1 MSPRFLVAAIFIA
14 SCVGASPAQDL
25 PSIDKLVEQ
34 LGSKSFPERERASKA
49 LRERGPAV
57 LTALRKALESKDEE
71 VRKRAEVLI
80 PPLEIDEAL
89 LPKRVSIKLDDQ
101 PLSEAIKQLE
111 KQTGYRYAWLPLVP
125 GTPTKWTLDLKDVSF
140 WEAIDRLGT
149 EKDRIVCIGNGR
161 TNMDRDKRSS
171 PHFNIRGPFR
181 LDAGWLHEDRDID
194 FTRDGK
200 AGFRDSRLT
209 LSVAV
214 MVEPRITFTKIDP
227 AKIDEAIDSDGKSLL
242 EPSDVKPAPT
252 PSTTSSVASSGRGTF
267 RSESLLFSD
276 VRLKRA
282 SESAKTIKLLRGT
295 IPIKA
300 IVIRKP
306 VAVTT
311 KVLDS
316 AGTTFRAGT
325 ETIKITRV
333 ITQGGANFQ
342 VELLVPYEQGN
353 GPREWHERFHVEDDA
368 GNKFQMNGRGTS
380 SNGREYHISMY
391 FAPLFNKKDVGPPTK
406 LIFEDWIVHDYAIPF
421 EFKDLPLP

>member
-1 MSPRFLVAAIFIA
+1 MSLRHLASAILIA
-14 SCVGASPAQDL
+14 LYVGESPAQD
-25 PSIDKLVEQ
+25 PPAIDKLVEQ

-49 LRERGPAV
+49 LRERGPTV
-57 LTALRKALESKDEE
+57 LPALRKALESKDEE

-89 LPKRVSIKLDDQ
+89 LPKRVSIKLEDQ
-101 PLSEAIKQLE
+101 PLTEAIKQLE
-111 KQTGYRYAWLPLVP
+111 KQTGYRYAWLPVVP
-125 GTPTKWTLDLKDVSF
+125 GTPAKWNLDLKDVSF

-149 EKDRIVCIGNGR
+149 DKERVVCVGDGK
-161 TNMDRDKRSS
+161 TNLDRDKRPS
-171 PHFNIRGPFR
+171 PYFNIRGPFR

-209 LSVAV
+209 LSIAVA
-214 MVEPRITFTKIDP
+214 VEPRITFTKIDP

-242 EPSDVKPAPT
+242 EPKDANAQPPLN
-252 PSTTSSVASSGRGTF
+252 TSSFHTPSGRGEF
-267 RSESLLFSD
+267 RGESLLFSD

-282 SESAKTIKLLRGT
+282 GDSAKTIKLLRGT

-311 KVLDS
+311 KVMDS
-316 AGTTFRAGT
+316 TGTSFRAGT

-333 ITQGGANFQ
+333 TPQGGANFQ
-342 VELLVPYEQGN
+342 IELLVPYEQG
-353 GPREWHERFHVEDDA
+353 GGHREWHERFHVEDNA

-380 SNGREYHISMY
+380 SNGREYRINMY
-391 FAPLFNKKDVGPPTK
+391 FAPPFNKKDVGPPTK
-406 LIFEDWIVHDYAIPF
+406 LIFVDWIVHDYAIPF